1 MSEIN
6 IKSKYKLVAIDIDG
20 TTVDSKGDLSSRNIE
35 VIRKVVDA
43 GIPVCIVTGRNIYNA
58 QKIARKLNTKTPVVC
73 CDGATMFDPV
83 ENKIVYEKYFP
94 QKQLKEVLDILNKHH
109 VYVEMSSANHYYQ
122 FIKSKELGKYNYGG
136 SPNTFSGKLKRMI
149 KHNVRYIRKID
160 RFLGTKPIINQVIFI
175 GEAENVQKAKEEIIS
190 KKYDNVELRDNLWN
204 NFVFIVQKDCKKSDG
219 VKLLCNKYGI
229 NMEDTIAIGDEL
241 NDIDMIENAGLGIA
255 VGNANQRIKDVAKY
269 ITLTNDEDGV
279 AHALEKFILNGEEI

>member
-6 IKSKYKLVAIDIDG
+6 KKSRYKLVAIDIDG
-20 TTVDSKGDLSSRNIE
+20 TTVDSNGNLSQRNIE
-35 VIRKVVDA
+35 VIRKVVDS

-58 QKIARKLNTKTPVVC
+58 QKVAKKLNTKTPVVC

-83 ENKIVYEKYFP
+83 ENKIVYEKYFQ
-94 QKQLKEVLDILNKHH
+94 QKQLKEVLEILNKHH

-122 FIKSKELGKYNYGG
+122 YIKSKELGKYNYGG
-136 SPNTFSGKLKRMI
+136 SPNNFMGKYKRMI
-149 KHNVRYIRKID
+149 KHNVRFVKNID
-160 RFLGTKPIINQVIFI
+160 RFLGKKPIINQVIFI
-175 GEAENVQKAKEEIIS
+175 GEAENVLSAKEEIIS
-190 KKYDNVELRDNLWN
+190 KNYDTLELRDNLWN
-204 NFVFIVQKDCKKSDG
+204 NFVFIVQKGCKKSDG
-219 VKLLCNKYGI
+219 VKLLCDKYGI